1 MPEPGIARR
10 NTVPGTRRGCSG
22 GNMSNIEQ
30 FRTAVIAAGAEARCI
45 ERGPGGAE
53 RLVINTF
60 GGLITKEIPLKG
72 ELDKDI
78 ENVTS
83 AARQIVIS
91 AKSLTAEPATKLS
104 SRTAEA
110 SAAPARVRA

>member
-1 MPEPGIARR
+1 
-10 NTVPGTRRGCSG
+10 
-22 GNMSNIEQ
+22 MSNIEQ

-53 RLVINTF
+53 RLVINTL
-60 GGLITKEIPLKG
+60 GGLITKEIPLNG

-83 AARQIVIS
+83 AARQIVTS

-104 SRTAEA
+104 SRPAEV

>member
-1 MPEPGIARR
+1 
-10 NTVPGTRRGCSG
+10 
-22 GNMSNIEQ
+22 MSSIDQ

-53 RLVINTF
+53 RLVINTL
-60 GGLITKEIPLKG
+60 GGLITREIPLKG

-83 AARQIVIS
+83 AARQIVAS

-104 SRTAEA
+104 SRGAETPT
-110 SAAPARVRA
+110 APARVRA

>member
-1 MPEPGIARR
+1 
-10 NTVPGTRRGCSG
+10 
-22 GNMSNIEQ
+22 MSNIEQ

-45 ERGPGGAE
+45 ERGRPGRAE
-53 RLVINTF
+53 RLVINTL

-78 ENVTS
+78 EKVTS
-83 AARQIVIS
+83 AARQIVAS

-104 SRTAEA
+104 GRTAWA
-110 SAAPARVRA
+110 SAAPTRVRA

>member
-1 MPEPGIARR
+1 
-10 NTVPGTRRGCSG
+10 
-22 GNMSNIEQ
+22 MSNIEQ

-45 ERGPGGAE
+45 ERGRPGGAK
-53 RLVINTF
+53 RPVINTL

-83 AARQIVIS
+83 AARQIVAS

-104 SRTAEA
+104 GRTAGT
-110 SAAPARVRA
+110 SIAPARMQA